1 MMEFSMINHVRIAE
15 ILHQAVTDELL
26 RKDGE
31 RQAYEDFMTNL
42 SPEENMD
49 KVYTYVQDERAL
61 AEMTKEEYPSYEDY
75 MDARGRLDAYDKIE
89 KALIDH
95 GE

>member
-1 MMEFSMINHVRIAE
+1 MINHVRIAE
-15 ILHQAVTDELL
+15 ILHQAVSDEFL
-26 RKDGE
+26 RKGGE
-31 RQAYEDFMTNL
+31 KEAYEDFLTSVL
-42 SPEENMD
+42 PDEDMD
-49 KVYTYVQDERAL
+49 KVYTYIQNERRM

-89 KALIDH
+89 KGLIDH

>member
-1 MMEFSMINHVRIAE
+1 MINHARIAE
-15 ILHQAVTDELL
+15 ILHQIVTDELL
-26 RKDGE
+26 RKNGE
-31 RQAYEDFMTNL
+31 RQAYEDFITNN
-42 SPEENMD
+42 SPEEDID
-49 KVYTYVQDERAL
+49 KVYAYIQDERAL

-89 KALIDH
+89 KALVKY

>member
-1 MMEFSMINHVRIAE
+1 MINHVRIAE
-15 ILHQAVTDELL
+15 ILQQAVTDELL

-31 RQAYEDFMTNL
+31 RQAYEDFIMSN
-42 SPEENMD
+42 SPDEDIE
-49 KVYTYVQDERAL
+49 KVYAYIQDERAL
-61 AEMTKEEYPSYEDY
+61 AEMTKEEYPSYEDW

-89 KALIDH
+89 KGLIDH

>member
-1 MMEFSMINHVRIAE
+1 MINHIRITE

-42 SPEENMD
+42 SPEESMD
-49 KVYTYVQDERAL
+49 KVYAYIQDERAL
-61 AEMTKEEYPSYEDY
+61 AEMTKEEYPSYEDW

-89 KALIDH
+89 KGLIDH